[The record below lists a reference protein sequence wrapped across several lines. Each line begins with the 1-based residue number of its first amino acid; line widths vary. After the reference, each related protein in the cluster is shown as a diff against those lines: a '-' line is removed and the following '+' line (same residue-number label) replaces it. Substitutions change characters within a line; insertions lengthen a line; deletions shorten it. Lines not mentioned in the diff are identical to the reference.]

1 MAVPQ
6 YSRLMSP
13 DAEDLRPPAEEPA
26 PPEPQA
32 PVPPEAPPEIPPA
45 RPFRWRRW
53 AAGLALVLLAYGV
66 LAVATAIQPI
76 PLPLRSQ
83 GLTLPLPG
91 LSTARLFALP
101 DDPFTVLIV
110 GLDRRPGE
118 EGPTR
123 TDTILLLHIDPD
135 RDRAGILSIPRD
147 ALVEVPLPDGG
158 FTVDRINT
166 ALVLGYDPDRG
177 GSAAASLRQAI
188 EHNLGLHIDYHV
200 LLDVRGADR
209 IIDAMGGVSVVVE
222 EAFGQEDYSDD
233 DVHVVPQFFPEG
245 KQHLNGYEAV
255 AYGRIREGS
264 SDLERIQRQQQVA
277 EALIAKASSPLS
289 FWRLPM
295 LWHAYRGAVDSD
307 LGTWQSAGLL
317 SLLRHIDGDDIVLRS
332 LGDAAVE
339 CTACNASTLLLDPQ
353 ETERLVSEAFGDGSA
368 GREAAQRLIEAGIAP

>member
-1 MAVPQ
+1 MVVPQ
-6 YSRLMSP
+6 YPRLMSP
-13 DAEDLRPPAEEPA
+13 DAEDLQPPTDGPA
-26 PPEPQA
+26 APEVPQA
-32 PVPPEAPPEIPPA
+32 PVPPEIPQP

-53 AAGLALVLLAYGV
+53 AVGLALVLVAYGV
-66 LAVATAIQPI
+66 LAVATAIQPV

-83 GLTLPLPG
+83 GLTFPLPG

-101 DDPFTVLIV
+101 NEPFTVLIV

-123 TDTILLLHIDPD
+123 TDTILLLHIDTH

-147 ALVEVPLPDGG
+147 VLMEVPLPEGG
-158 FTVDRINT
+158 FTIDRINT
-166 ALVLGYDPDRG
+166 ALVLGYDPDEA
-177 GSAAASLRQAI
+177 GSAPASLRETI
-188 EHNLGLHIDYHV
+188 SHNLGLQVDYHV
-200 LLDVRGADR
+200 VLDVRGADR
-209 IIDAMGGVSVVVE
+209 IIDAVGGVSVVIE
-222 EAFGQEDYSDD
+222 RAFGQEDYSDD

-277 EALIAKASSPLS
+277 EALIDKASSPRS

-295 LWHAYRGAVDSD
+295 LWHAYQGAVDSD
-307 LGTWQSAGLL
+307 LGTWQSVGLL
-317 SLLRHIDGDDIVLRS
+317 ALLKSIGGDDIVLRS

-339 CTACNASTLLLDPQ
+339 CTSCSASALLLDPE
-353 ETERLVSEAFGDGSA
+353 ETARLISEAFGDGGA
-368 GREAAQRLIEAGIAP
+368 GREAAQRLLEAGVTP